1 VSALETVGV
10 PRQESGPR
18 PAPGTVQDSTTVAG
32 RTAHSRRRLPG
43 WLLRAGSPLAL
54 LVLWQLGSAWGWVS
68 EQILP
73 APSVI
78 VAGGLETWR
87 DGTFADALAV
97 STQRVVLGFV
107 LGGAVGLS
115 LGVLTGLSKLLD
127 IVIDP
132 PLQMIRTVP
141 FLGLIP
147 LFIIWFGIGETPK
160 VAMVGLGVAFPLYLN
175 ASVAIRHVDP
185 KLLETAQ
192 VLGFTWWQRVSVVVV
207 PSALPQVL
215 IGLRQSLGIAWLSLI
230 VAEQINADAGL
241 GYIINN
247 ANQTLRTDIVVFGL
261 LVYALLGLTT
271 DGVVRL
277 LERRALRWRPA
288 VAR

>member
-1 VSALETVGV
+1 VSVVESTPPAVAAAGAAAAPATRTARRRRPVVRVPQWALRAASPLVLLALWQVGSATGV
-10 PRQESGPR
+10 VSERVL
-18 PAPGTVQDSTTVAG
+18 PAPGV
-32 RTAHSRRRLPG
+32 
-43 WLLRAGSPLAL
+43 
-54 LVLWQLGSAWGWVS
+54 
-68 EQILP
+68 IL
-73 APSVI
+73 
-78 VAGGLETWR
+78 AGGLETYR
-87 DGTFADALAV
+87 DGTLFDAVQV
-97 STQRVVLGFV
+97 SAQRVVLGF
-107 LGGAVGLS
+107 LIGAVVGLT
-115 LGVLTGLSKLLD
+115 LGVLTGLSKVLD
-127 IVIDP
+127 LVVDP

-160 VAMVGLGVAFPLYLN
+160 VAMVALGVAFPLYLN

-192 VLGFTWWQRVSVVVV
+192 VLGFTWWQRVRVVVA

-247 ANQTLRTDIVVFGL
+247 ANAALRTDIVVFGL
-261 LVYALLGLTT
+261 ILYALLGLTT
-271 DGVVRL
+271 DGLVRL
-277 LERRALRWRPA
+277 VERRALRWRPA